1 MTHPV
6 RTVNDVN
13 DDSAPETR
21 PTPSVELGEATFT
34 VVDVETTGFDPGS
47 ARILQVAA
55 VVVDGNGDVVDS
67 FDTIVR
73 PENPEEYRHGAE
85 HIHGISEDDVARG
98 MPLREALER
107 VWTMSEGRWFTA
119 HNAKFDI
126 GFLHAESERVG
137 IDRRVDR
144 YIDTLELAR
153 LADRDRSRKHTLSAL
168 CEHYGIEIGR
178 AHEALADATATARL
192 LFRLL
197 DDVGVESADQLPG
210 FGSR

>member
-13 DDSAPETR
+13 DESAPDTR
-21 PTPSVELGEATFT
+21 PTPSVGLGEATFT

-47 ARILQVAA
+47 ERILQVAA

-73 PENPEEYRHGAE
+73 PESPEEYRHGAE

-137 IDRRVDR
+137 IERRVDR

-153 LADRDRSRKHTLSAL
+153 MADRDRSRKHTLSAL
-168 CEHYGIEIGR
+168 CEHYGIEFGR

-197 DDVGVESADQLPG
+197 DDVGVESADQLPEL
-210 FGSR
+210 GSR

>member
-1 MTHPV
+1 MTHPG
-6 RTVNDVN
+6 RTVTDVN
-13 DDSAPETR
+13 DDSAPDTR
-21 PTPSVELGEATFT
+21 PRPSVDLGEATFT

-47 ARILQVAA
+47 ERILQVAA
-55 VVVDGNGDVVDS
+55 VVVDGNGEVVES
-67 FDTIVR
+67 FDTVVR
-73 PENPEEYRHGAE
+73 PESPEEYRHGAE
-85 HIHGISEDDVARG
+85 HIHGISQDEVARG

-137 IDRRVDR
+137 IERRVDR

-153 LADRDRSRKHTLSAL
+153 MADRERSRKHTLSAL

-197 DDVGVESADQLPG
+197 DDVGVESADQLPEL
-210 FGSR
+210 GSR

>member
-1 MTHPV
+1 MTDGP
-6 RTVNDVN
+6 
-13 DDSAPETR
+13 APDTT
-21 PTPSVELGEATFT
+21 PTPPAVLREATFT
-34 VVDVETTGFDPGS
+34 VVDVETTGFDPDS
-47 ARILQVAA
+47 ERILQVAA
-55 VVVDGNGDVVDS
+55 VVVDGNGDVVES
-67 FDTIVR
+67 FDTVVR

-85 HIHGISEDDVARG
+85 HIHGISQDQVARG

-119 HNAKFDI
+119 HNAQFDI

-137 IDRRVDR
+137 IERRVER

-192 LFRLL
+192 LFRLF
-197 DDVGVESADQLPG
+197 DDVGVESVDQLPEP
-210 FGSR
+210 GSR

>member
-1 MTHPV
+1 MTHPAP
-6 RTVNDVN
+6 TVTHMTDGP
-13 DDSAPETR
+13 APDTT
-21 PTPSVELGEATFT
+21 PTPPVVLRDATFT
-34 VVDVETTGFDPGS
+34 VVDVETTGFDPDS
-47 ARILQVAA
+47 ERILQVAA
-55 VVVDGNGDVVDS
+55 VVVDGNGDVVES
-67 FDTIVR
+67 FDTVVR

-85 HIHGISEDDVARG
+85 HIHGISEDQVARG

-137 IDRRVDR
+137 IERRVDR

-197 DDVGVESADQLPG
+197 DDVGVESVDQLPEP
-210 FGSR
+210 GSR